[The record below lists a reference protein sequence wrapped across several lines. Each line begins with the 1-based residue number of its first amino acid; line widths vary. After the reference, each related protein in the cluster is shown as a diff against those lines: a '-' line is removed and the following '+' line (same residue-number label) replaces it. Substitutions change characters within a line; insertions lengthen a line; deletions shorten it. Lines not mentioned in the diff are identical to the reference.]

1 MNFLLTVLIG
11 IGVLVIDVLP
21 MIKMNSDNLQV
32 VYRRYKNV

>member
-21 MIKMNSDNLQV
+21 MIKMDSDNLQV
-32 VYRRYKNV
+32 VYRR